1 MAQLVKCFDFVSRYE
16 INLSRYISQFAAIR
30 RKRWEAFQ
38 KEGVAGNGTEAFF
51 NDLYPHQLTWASSTS
66 LRRSKG
72 ANSLKKD
79 ESLKNLLSWF
89 GDASLLLYHPVLK
102 IEGVETELD
111 SILVT
116 PFSIYVI
123 HYLEGEKGSVFQGRS
138 KRQWAEIRSEEERL
152 LVNPLISL
160 ARSTELVARSLQGL
174 TEGLSLK
181 PVLLVP
187 NSFVEFA
194 DPGRGVQII
203 DQTHFS
209 NWLKTMEPYR
219 APVKNNQLKVVE
231 VLLRK
236 AMTRAESR

>member
-1 MAQLVKCFDFVSRYE
+1 MSQLVKCFDFVSRYE
-16 INLSRYISQFAAIR
+16 TDLARYINQFALIR

-38 KEGVAGNGTEAFF
+38 KEGPKGNGAEAFL
-51 NDLYPHQLTWASSTS
+51 NHLYPHQLTWASSTPS
-66 LRRSKG
+66 RRSKG
-72 ANSLKKD
+72 ITSLKKD
-79 ESLKNLLSWF
+79 EQLKNLLGWF
-89 GDASLLLYHPVLK
+89 GDASLILYHPVLK
-102 IEGVETELD
+102 IEGVETEID
-111 SILVT
+111 IILVT
-116 PFSIYVI
+116 PFAIYVMY
-123 HYLEGEKGSVFQGRS
+123 YLEGEKGSVFQGRS

-160 ARSTELVARSLQGL
+160 ARSTELVSRSLQG
-174 TEGLSLK
+174 ENGGLPIK

-203 DQTHFS
+203 DQPLFS

-231 VLLRK
+231 TLLGK
-236 AMTRAESR
+236 ATTRAESR